1 MEANAIKE
9 IVADGLIAETV
20 RLECQACPQME
31 GEIAA
36 LEDEIAQMELAN
48 VDDTQAYDRVMNQ
61 AAE

>member
-48 VDDTQAYDRVMNQ
+48 VDDT
-61 AAE
+61 